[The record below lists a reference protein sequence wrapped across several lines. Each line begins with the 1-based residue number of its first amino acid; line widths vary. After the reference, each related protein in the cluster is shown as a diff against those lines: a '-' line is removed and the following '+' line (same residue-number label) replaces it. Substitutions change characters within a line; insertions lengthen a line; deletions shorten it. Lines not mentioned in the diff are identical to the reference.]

1 MTRRLAV
8 LLVAPTLWGSA
19 LAQPPGRPAA
29 FADSAR
35 AVSVSTDSS
44 SAPAQLAILAPAAA
58 GFDSLLAANGAVF
71 AARVDSVA
79 AARPWRRRWA
89 GWLAGGLA
97 AAALAGA
104 GAFGYRRLSADVADA
119 SRGSSGSAAAAQHA
133 AARVDAAVARLHSEV
148 NAKLVALDATRA
160 AIEAQLVQTRDLL
173 DRAER
178 AGLFRATFADAVAA
192 PPPGEAPSSPPT
204 DPAA

>member
-8 LLVAPTLWGSA
+8 LLVAPMLWASA
-19 LAQPPGRPAA
+19 LAQPP
-29 FADSAR
+29 
-35 AVSVSTDSS
+35 TDSLRVDS
-44 SAPAQLAILAPAAA
+44 LAVGSAASESTSGAAAQRSALDPAAA
-58 GFDSLLAANGAVF
+58 AFDSLLAANGAVL

-79 AARPWRRRWA
+79 AARPWWRRWA
-89 GWLAGGLA
+89 GWLVGGLVA
-97 AAALAGA
+97 VALAGA

-119 SRGSSGSAAAAQHA
+119 SRGSTGSAAAAQQA
-133 AARVDAAVARLHSEV
+133 AARVDAAVARLHRDV

-160 AIEAQLVQTRDLL
+160 TIEAQLAQTRDLL

-192 PPPGEAPSSPPT
+192 PPAGEAPGSPPT